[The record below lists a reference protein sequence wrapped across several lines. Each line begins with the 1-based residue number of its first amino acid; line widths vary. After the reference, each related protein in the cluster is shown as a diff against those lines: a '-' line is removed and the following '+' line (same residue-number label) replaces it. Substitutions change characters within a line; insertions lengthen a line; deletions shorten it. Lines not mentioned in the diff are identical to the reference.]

1 MKLTETALLIYKHN
15 GCVFISVFDRQLYKR
30 GSMPRAHFHA
40 SVQNNDVSDFRRRVH
55 ADVST
60 YMGLSVDRT
69 VGGFERLVGSSYDNA
84 VSFIVDKVLFLF
96 SGHLVKFESALL
108 MVLKKCSVNEFDL
121 GHGSIDA
128 LLSRPNIAHAINI
141 NGRAFSSQLKAAVPR
156 SCSRND
162 PEDEASVVKRTA
174 PELSSSSQKRPRVQ
188 LDPSLPLTPEWTDVE
203 EIRPGYWSGKIYYKG
218 KCVASQGDTAL
229 DAAINLNLNLFKSGV
244 PILSRPN
251 IKRLCSH
258 GVKVSATSLS
268 TDFEVF
274 FI

>member
-1 MKLTETALLIYKHN
+1 MVITRCTYRHAERAHHEADRNCAPYLQTQWLCLSLA
-15 GCVFISVFDRQLYKR
+15 FDRQLYKR

-40 SVQNNDVSDFRRRVH
+40 SVQNNDVSDFRRRVY

-60 YMGLSVDRT
+60 YMGPSVDRT

-128 LLSRPNIAHAINI
+128 FLSRPNIAHAINI

-156 SCSRND
+156 AVHATTQRM
-162 PEDEASVVKRTA
+162 KR
-174 PELSSSSQKRPRVQ
+174 
-188 LDPSLPLTPEWTDVE
+188 
-203 EIRPGYWSGKIYYKG
+203 
-218 KCVASQGDTAL
+218 ASQSAQH
-229 DAAINLNLNLFKSGV
+229 LNFPRLRKSAPG
-244 PILSRPN
+244 
-251 IKRLCSH
+251 CS
-258 GVKVSATSLS
+258 
-268 TDFEVF
+268 
-274 FI
+274 